1 MGMIVTRGGPVI
13 KILLLPQLCSAFC
26 HLVFFFCYTIV
37 REPSNLFLCV
47 LQYRLSIPALL
58 QQAVNPLRLLSP
70 LTHVPGFFL
79 HLLLDFPHLSRS
91 SSSLEMNLCCRSTV
105 SSSCNTCDC
114 SSPLALSA
122 DFTCNH
128 KNWSGVDFRFVEF
141 TLNASFLIVWAE
153 RSSFISTPSLAFS
166 KMFRSF
172 LVTRAWC

>member
-1 MGMIVTRGGPVI
+1 MDLLPVI

-26 HLVFFFCYTIV
+26 HLVFFFYCNYCQRTKQPV
-37 REPSNLFLCV
+37 SLCAAV
-47 LQYRLSIPALL
+47 SSQHSCPPPAGSQSVAPAQPPHPCTWILL
-58 QQAVNPLRLLSP
+58 
-70 LTHVPGFFL
+70 L
-79 HLLLDFPHLSRS
+79 HLLLDFLHLSRS
-91 SSSLEMNLCCRSTV
+91 SSSLEMNLCCLSTV
-105 SSSCNTCDC
+105 SSNCNTCDC

-128 KNWSGVDFRFVEF
+128 KNWSGLDFRFVEF